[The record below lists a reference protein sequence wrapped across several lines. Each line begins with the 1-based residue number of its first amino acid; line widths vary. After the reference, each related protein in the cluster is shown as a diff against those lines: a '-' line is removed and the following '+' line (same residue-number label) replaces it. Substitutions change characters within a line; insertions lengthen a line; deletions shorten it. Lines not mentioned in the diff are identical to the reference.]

1 MNKRAVAYAVG
12 KLLQICGLI
21 MLIPLAIALM
31 YDAPNLSLASFQHPE
46 VTGFLAAIVIA
57 VLAGRLTTMFT
68 HGQRKNMGVREG
80 YAVVTMGWIALSA
93 VGAIPLFVYFC
104 RTCDTGQIVPFVR
117 FYVDA
122 FFETVSGFTTT
133 GSTILTD
140 IESMPR
146 GILFWRSMTHW
157 LGGMGIITLALAIF
171 PAMGVSGYGMYR
183 GEVPGPTKERLMPR
197 LADTA
202 KILWG
207 VYLGF
212 TVLETLLLR
221 LGGMPFFDAFCHTF
235 GTLATG
241 GFSTQ
246 NLSIG
251 QYQNRFFHWVICL
264 FMYLSGVNY
273 LIHYRVFLKG
283 DFDIVRKDREFLF
296 YTGTCVVVILFVTG
310 MLFFGGLPETDQTYQ
325 HYRHDKMAPA
335 DFETH
340 MAAERARVDTLPEA
354 FAESSFQV
362 LSIVT
367 TTGYCTA
374 DFDVWPTAVRF
385 LLVVMMFWGGCAG
398 STGGGIKMIRVLTVL
413 KVAWRELGKL
423 ARPRLISPFKIG
435 SEIIPE
441 SRVMNI
447 LALFNL
453 FMILF
458 MVSSLVMCLFVD
470 DVMTAVTSVAATLFN
485 IGPGLNGVGAIE
497 NYAWIPTP
505 AKILLALC
513 MLMGRLEVFSVLI
526 ALRPDIWKK

>member
-21 MLIPLAIALM
+21 MIIPLIIALFHDVSHLSMSSLQHPAISGFLFAIA
-31 YDAPNLSLASFQHPE
+31 F
-46 VTGFLAAIVIA
+46 AI
-57 VLAGRLTTMFT
+57 LAGRTTTALT
-68 HGQRKNMGVREG
+68 HGQRKKMGVREG
-80 YAVVTMGWIALSA
+80 YAVVTLGWIALSA

-104 RTCDTGQIVPFVR
+104 RTCDPIQIFSALR

-122 FFETVSGFTTT
+122 YFETVSGFTTT

-212 TVLETLLLR
+212 TLLETLLLR
-221 LGGMPFFDAFCHTF
+221 LGGMSLFDAFCHTF

-283 DFDIVRKDREFLF
+283 DFDIVRKDREFIF
-296 YTGTCVVVILFVTG
+296 YTGTCVAVILFATG
-310 MLFFGGLPETDQTYQ
+310 MLFFAGLPDTEEAYS
-325 HYRHDKMAPA
+325 HYRHDKMS
-335 DFETH
+335 FEAFEAH
-340 MAAERARVDTLPEA
+340 MAEERARVDTLPEA
-354 FAESSFQV
+354 FSEGAFQV

-374 DFDVWPTAVRF
+374 DFDVWPNAVRF

-435 SEIIPE
+435 DETIPE

-458 MVSSLVMCLFVD
+458 VFATLVMCLYVD
-470 DVMTAVTSVAATLFN
+470 DVMTAVTSVVATLFN

-497 NYAWIPTP
+497 NYAWIPVP
-505 AKILLALC
+505 GKILLSLC
-513 MLMGRLEVFSVLI
+513 MLLGRLEVFSVLI